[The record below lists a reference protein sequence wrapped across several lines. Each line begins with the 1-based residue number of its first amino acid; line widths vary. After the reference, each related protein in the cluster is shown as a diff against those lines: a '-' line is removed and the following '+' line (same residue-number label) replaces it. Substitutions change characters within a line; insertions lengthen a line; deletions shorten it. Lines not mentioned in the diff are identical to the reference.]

1 MLGLVTGENHAYFA
15 EGGRNLGIHNLQSHF
30 NQLERRFQQHTADGL
45 PETAWLDAR
54 GTAGEG
60 REIFGE
66 LVVQRSRDY
75 VRASEQLEA
84 AGDVRFPRRA
94 PPRVAPYH
102 LKITYGR
109 LLESVATAFDRKAP
123 LFALAIYN
131 PLSYLVA
138 PPDAQDFEVG
148 RQKQVVAMIRT
159 LFLKRFESSAKAFEL
174 SCIRLLRRLLA
185 WAEIHTIRAHDKSRL
200 ARWKTKQAKLLDRLG
215 HTDDGQHA
223 FWADDDDAA
232 EFVTEDDR
240 EAVLP
245 LDPQRY
251 RVWDMFDDTIDDLEQ
266 VADFLSLVHDV
277 RPERDAKLTALAKLL
292 QNDKDVAGRKVIV
305 FTEFSDTAAYLETPL
320 RAKGLERL
328 ERIDGTSAPD
338 QRSAV
343 IRRFAPFYNRA
354 AASDE
359 DIDVLIA
366 TDVLAEGL
374 NLQDADRLVNFDLL
388 WNPVRLMQRIG
399 RVDRRR
405 SSDVEQ
411 RLLDAH
417 PHLRAGRESVV
428 YWNFLPPDEL
438 ETLLH
443 LYNRVNKKTLVI
455 SKAFGIEGR
464 KLLHPEDDFDPVK
477 EINEQF
483 EGEQTAAEKL
493 ALEYERLVQQHPDLV
508 ERLPAY
514 PLKTFSGK
522 AAPHPDTKAVFFCF
536 RIPRPD
542 PGVLD
547 PRSGEPQWTEAAG
560 DTVWLLV
567 GLDGNPLTAESA
579 SFARQR

>member
-1 MLGLVTGENHAYFA
+1 
-15 EGGRNLGIHNLQSHF
+15 
-30 NQLERRFQQHTADGL
+30 
-45 PETAWLDAR
+45 
-54 GTAGEG
+54 
-60 REIFGE
+60 
-66 LVVQRSRDY
+66 
-75 VRASEQLEA
+75 
-84 AGDVRFPRRA
+84 
-94 PPRVAPYH
+94 
-102 LKITYGR
+102 
-109 LLESVATAFDRKAP
+109 
-123 LFALAIYN
+123 
-131 PLSYLVA
+131 
-138 PPDAQDFEVG
+138 
-148 RQKQVVAMIRT
+148 
-159 LFLKRFESSAKAFEL
+159 
-174 SCIRLLRRLLA
+174 
-185 WAEIHTIRAHDKSRL
+185 
-200 ARWKTKQAKLLDRLG
+200 
-215 HTDDGQHA
+215 
-223 FWADDDDAA
+223 
-232 EFVTEDDR
+232 
-240 EAVLP
+240 
-245 LDPQRY
+245 
-251 RVWDMFDDTIDDLEQ
+251 MFDDTIDDLEQ

-292 QNDKDVAGRKVIV
+292 QSDKDVAGRKVIV
-305 FTEFSDTAAYLETPL
+305 FTEFSDTAAYLETHL

-338 QRSAV
+338 QRSTV

-374 NLQDADRLVNFDLL
+374 NLQDADRLVNFDLH
-388 WNPVRLMQRIG
+388 WNPVRLMQRVG

-417 PHLRAGRESVV
+417 PHLRAGPESVM

-542 PGVLD
+542 PGMLD

-560 DTVWLLV
+560 DTVWLLF
-567 GLDGNPLTAESA
+567 GPDANPLTAEPA